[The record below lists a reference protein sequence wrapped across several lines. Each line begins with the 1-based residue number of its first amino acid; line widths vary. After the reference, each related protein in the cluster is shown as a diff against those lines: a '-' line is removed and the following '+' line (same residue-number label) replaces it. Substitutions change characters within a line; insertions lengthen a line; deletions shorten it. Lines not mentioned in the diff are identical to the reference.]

1 MSSKSFDTKASSGYA
16 SKIKNQ
22 KSKIVGNGFTKTK
35 KLSTISFEISF
46 QISDFKI
53 KLHNDKNSFSAE
65 NQPWYGN

>member
-22 KSKIVGNGFTKTK
+22 KSLVMVSQKPKTK

-53 KLHNDKNSFSAE
+53 KLNND
-65 NQPWYGN
+65 

>member
-1 MSSKSFDTKASSGYA
+1 MHQK

-22 KSKIVGNGFTKTK
+22 KSLVMVSQKPK

-53 KLHNDKNSFSAE
+53 KRHYDKNSFSAE

>member
-1 MSSKSFDTKASSGYA
+1 MHQK

-22 KSKIVGNGFTKTK
+22 KSLVMVSQKPKTK